1 MELFYNGR
9 LCETLPRVFAGIV
22 VNYRHVIDSLVR
34 KPKAFEH
41 YQHQA
46 CLFPHPIFRATY
58 DRLKESTDKSSKT
71 YCEILQLAKREGES
85 DVKLALEL
93 MLDEQI
99 TASALEVMALIEK
112 GRTPNVK
119 GEVMPISLGI
129 YDELHQ
135 FKGVA

>member
-46 CLFPHPIFRATY
+46 CLFPHPIFRKAY
-58 DRLKESTDKSSKT
+58 DNLKESTDKPSKI

-93 MLDEQI
+93 MLGENSVP
-99 TASALEVMALIEK
+99 TTRGVMALIEK
-112 GRTPNVK
+112 SRTRDVK
-119 GEVMPISLGI
+119 GEVMPVFLGI

-135 FKGVA
+135 FKGAA